1 MNGKY
6 HFRALNSVVQFS
18 VFNLENLTDKH
29 YTKTVEASSDMWNK
43 AYTDILTK

>member
-29 YTKTVEASSDMWNK
+29 YTKTVEASSVK
-43 AYTDILTK
+43 TCGIKHTLTF